1 MQKNFFT
8 VGEIAKILD
17 EKAERI
23 EDFYLSGR
31 LDTLSTLQIEGI
43 RLIPAWQLT
52 AIKAELEAARQAMKG
67 GQK

>member
-52 AIKAELEAARQAMKG
+52 AIKAELEADNAK
-67 GQK
+67 